1 MGGGGGGEMVTQ
13 ERLFNPLPEGMS
25 TEHRGTVTVLRVDR
39 TESNGARTSPRKL
52 YPKMA
57 SMTML

>member
-1 MGGGGGGEMVTQ
+1 MVTQ